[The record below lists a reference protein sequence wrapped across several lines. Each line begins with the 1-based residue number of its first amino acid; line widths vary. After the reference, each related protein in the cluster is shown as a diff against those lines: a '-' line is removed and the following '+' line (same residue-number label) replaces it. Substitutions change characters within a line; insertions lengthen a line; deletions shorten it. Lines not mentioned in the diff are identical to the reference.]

1 MSFRNYKEKI
11 DEGDTVILYLCNN
24 FFAIEVK
31 PEIKNKKGELIEN
44 VYQTTFGALK
54 VRNLIGS
61 NYGSKVEL
69 SKGWGHILQPTP
81 ELWSLTLPHRTQIIY
96 TPDIS
101 MILLQLDLVP
111 GCVVVEAGTGS
122 GSLTHALI
130 RRVRPHGHVYTFDFH
145 DHRAKV
151 AQEEFQE
158 HGLADFVTARHRD
171 VLAEGFGDDLKE
183 KADAVFLDLP
193 KPWTGVPHAVAAIKN
208 DGGRFCSF
216 SPCIEQVQR
225 TCLTLEQQG
234 FQDISTMEVLQS
246 EIKVSRKTV
255 PVRDLSFL
263 KHKKGT
269 VQLVQVPRP
278 TQSGPPIDLAADTLT
293 QVSYDATVACDEDR
307 SEANKPI
314 IDRIPRANILNVAT
328 RISACMAADDVPKRM
343 DLTPIEA
350 PNTLAL

>member
-1 MSFRNYKEKI
+1 
-11 DEGDTVILYLCNN
+11 
-24 FFAIEVK
+24 
-31 PEIKNKKGELIEN
+31 
-44 VYQTTFGALK
+44 
-54 VRNLIGS
+54 
-61 NYGSKVEL
+61 
-69 SKGWGHILQPTP
+69 
-81 ELWSLTLPHRTQIIY
+81 
-96 TPDIS
+96 

-263 KHKKGT
+263 KHKGSENPVEEKPSSEKTYVVGT
-269 VQLVQVPRP
+269 WPHSTPGHTGYL
-278 TQSGPPIDLAADTLT
+278 
-293 QVSYDATVACDEDR
+293 TVATLPPSFIR
-307 SEANKPI
+307 RKLKLTKSEECNG
-314 IDRIPRANILNVAT
+314 N
-328 RISACMAADDVPKRM
+328 
-343 DLTPIEA
+343 PIEEDKNLDEA
-350 PNTLAL
+350 MAVDENKF